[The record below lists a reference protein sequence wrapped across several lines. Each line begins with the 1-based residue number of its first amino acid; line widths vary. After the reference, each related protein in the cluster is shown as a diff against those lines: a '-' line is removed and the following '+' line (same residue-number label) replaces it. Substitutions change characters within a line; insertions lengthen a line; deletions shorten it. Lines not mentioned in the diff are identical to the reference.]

1 MRNWAEM
8 TNGEK
13 SLRVG
18 STNSLASKMAECAR
32 REDIL
37 GAAVCGLSAVAALGF
52 EPEEIRT
59 VLKLLE
65 ENAAQGTD

>member
-18 STNSLASKMAECAR
+18 STVTLASRMAECTR
-32 REDIL
+32 QEDIL
-37 GAAVCGLSAVAALGF
+37 GAAICGLSAIAALGF

-65 ENAAQGTD
+65 DNAAQETD

>member
-18 STNSLASKMAECAR
+18 CTVTFAVRMADCAQE
-32 REDIL
+32 EDVV
-37 GAAVCGLSAVAALGF
+37 GAAICGLSAVAAMGL
-52 EPEEIRT
+52 EPEEIRSI
-59 VLKLLE
+59 LKLLE
-65 ENAAQGTD
+65 IKANKGS

>member
-8 TNGEK
+8 SKVEK

-18 STNSLASKMAECAR
+18 FAASLAGRLAECAR
-32 REDIL
+32 DENVF
-37 GAAVCGLSAVAALGF
+37 GAAICGLSAVAALGL

-65 ENAAQGTD
+65 RSSGPDD